1 MQFKSVLLGALVAAT
16 KTNFQIQA
24 SLDSA
29 TGSYVRCLSYTGD
42 RVVTF
47 DFVARYQYE
56 EAANCQVSTFTYDS
70 AQHTIQGVLDG
81 AGSFDG
87 YLTPVTSREGYAAT
101 LSLSPVPNPN
111 VKWHVDFADGASKGN
126 IAVTLLNGKN
136 IQRYNTTNSGGEFY
150 IYIGDNLPLENIV
163 RV

>member
-24 SLDSA
+24 NVDA
-29 TGSYVRCLSYTGD
+29 GNGPYVRCLSYTGD

-56 EAANCQVSTFTYDS
+56 EAGNCMLTTFTYDS
-70 AQHTIQGVLDG
+70 EHNTIQGVLAG

-101 LSLSPVPNPN
+101 LSLAPVPNPN
-111 VKWHVDFADGASKGN
+111 VKWHVTFNENGNKGN
-126 IAVTLLNGKN
+126 IAVTLLNGKSVKH
-136 IQRYNTTNSGGEFY
+136 YNTTNFGGEFF
-150 IYIGDNLPLENIV
+150 IYVGDNLPLENIV
-163 RV
+163 KV